1 MRFCFVR
8 VVWGGDISR
17 EERITRG
24 VAGMNDQ
31 SNEYHEYD
39 KRQEEGED
47 DVQGPDTYIVERSV
61 REPYITSV
69 NWLLDNRGVQY
80 MNCVMHKCITV
91 KLGGNEKHIILR
103 NQGEICKS
111 MGNNNFP
118 DIGGKCTETAKI
130 GG

>member
-1 MRFCFVR
+1 MRSCFAHLVSAR
-8 VVWGGDISR
+8 DISR

-31 SNEYHEYD
+31 TNEYHEYD

-47 DVQGPDTYIVERSV
+47 DVQGPENYIVERNV

-80 MNCVMHKCITV
+80 MHCVMPKCIMV

-118 DIGGKCTETAKI
+118 DIGGNVLKQRK
-130 GG
+130 